1 MSEAIKVSYN
11 GVEITY
17 SEGENQWLFEL
28 RGRSR
33 KAESLQK
40 AKEAIDK
47 PVRQKADTEFKRC
60 KAWFHRWGE
69 WKKVDV
75 TSFAG
80 MGYSRGEWWIMAEG
94 NRSKESALYA
104 DTPENAAIIEEIKK
118 TDAEIRRLH
127 KLNETLNTKLTR
139 LQPPA
144 PEE

>member
-47 PVRQKADTEFKRC
+47 PVQQKAGTEFKRC
-60 KAWFHRWGE
+60 KAWLMRYGKWH
-69 WKKVDV
+69 KVDV
-75 TSFAG
+75 TSYAG
-80 MGYSRGEWWIMAEG
+80 VSYRTDHWWVSDGGE
-94 NRSKESALYA
+94 RSKAGCLYQ
-104 DTPENAAIIEEIKK
+104 DTPENAAIVEEFHKI
-118 TDAEIRRLH
+118 DAELERLARL
-127 KLNETLNTKLTR
+127 KAELCEKLTR